1 MDQLRAQKTILVILF
16 VMTVALIDGSMPLFA
31 DTRYVSDLLIISVRE
46 GRNKDDQVL
55 GYLKT
60 AAPVEVL
67 EEKDRYLRIKTEDGM
82 EGWVLKQYIVQDK
95 PKAWII
101 EDMRKEVMDL
111 KENIKMSKNNQ
122 GVSPDEL
129 TVTKLNY
136 EKKIKTLE
144 ETKKRNQEITSAL
157 KNELTQ
163 TNEKYKN
170 LVNNSKTTDEL
181 LRRLEKLKKENTK
194 LKTAS
199 SDSKKQSDNPLKSK
213 TIQWFF
219 AGAVVFIVGYIIG
232 GSARRKKR
240 SHLYR

>member
-46 GRNKDDQVL
+46 GQGKDDQVL

-67 EEKDRYLRIKTEDGM
+67 EEKDRYLKIKTEGGM
-82 EGWVLKQYIVQDK
+82 EGWVLKQYIVQEK
-95 PKAWII
+95 PKVRII

-111 KENIKMSKNNQ
+111 KEKIKMAKNNQ
-122 GVSPDEL
+122 GASPDEL
-129 TVTKLNY
+129 AVTKLNY
-136 EKKIKTLE
+136 EKQIKALE
-144 ETKKRNQEITSAL
+144 ETIKRSQEITSTV

-163 TNEKYKN
+163 SNKKYKI

-194 LKTAS
+194 LKTANG
-199 SDSKKQSDNPLKSK
+199 DSKKQSGNPLKSK

-240 SHLYR
+240 SHLYK